1 MPLFIFNTSFY
12 VSDLHCRQWEQWLE
26 FELFSAI
33 ALKFPGLT
41 HEVFE
46 IVSVNSGNNK
56 VFSVQWRC
64 LDLNQTQELN
74 SFMVDLLG
82 HLTKQF
88 GEEVTHFNSIM
99 KKI

>member
-1 MPLFIFNTSFY
+1 M
-12 VSDLHCRQWEQWLE
+12 SDLHFSQWKQWLE
-26 FELFSAI
+26 FEMFSAI

-64 LDLNQTQELN
+64 LNANQAKELD
-74 SFMVDLLG
+74 SCVADLLG

-88 GEEVTHFNSIM
+88 GEEVTHFSSIM